1 MLVVA
6 IYSQQLHHQL
16 WKLLV
21 DMHIMRSKNQRPGNS
36 YLGIRLAHPNVIKYT
51 CYDFTGLYQGSHRV
65 LKQLLQVTFHSC
77 KTDSLSSMSLFLSK
91 IKNLWLYVF
100 FFILKTSDEQLNFSP
115 STDLSKSAFC
125 RSWDNI
131 KVIADVQRARH
142 WKQSMNK
149 NFNTRCTLYGAGT
162 CTQQVPICWNAP
174 YFLKVFM

>member
-36 YLGIRLAHPNVIKYT
+36 YLGIRLAHPNAIKYVMT
-51 CYDFTGLYQGSHRV
+51 FLVFFRVVRV

-77 KTDSLSSMSLFLSK
+77 KTYSLSSMSLFLSK
-91 IKNLWLYVF
+91 IKFTYDSMF
-100 FFILKTSDEQLNFSP
+100 FFFLKTSDELNFSP
-115 STDLSKSAFC
+115 RTDLSKSAFC

-142 WKQSMNK
+142 WKQSMN
-149 NFNTRCTLYGAGT
+149 Y
-162 CTQQVPICWNAP
+162 
-174 YFLKVFM
+174 